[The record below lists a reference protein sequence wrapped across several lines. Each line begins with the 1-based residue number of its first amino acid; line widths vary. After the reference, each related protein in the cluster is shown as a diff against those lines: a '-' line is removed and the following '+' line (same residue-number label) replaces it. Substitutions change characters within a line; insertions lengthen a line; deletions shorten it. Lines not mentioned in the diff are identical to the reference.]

1 MFVKGIMKPI
11 HQSITTNMES
21 TIGATLDKLNKNDIQ
36 SMPVLDGDD
45 KFVGMISKQIIYKH
59 FFKGDFTKEIFLNDH
74 YVKEFVEEKDL
85 SITINDVFEK
95 TLPLFKGFPI
105 LAVVDE
111 QQKFLGLVTRDDV
124 LDQFESAFGTRRR
137 GVRIAFTSTEAEGR
151 IARLGE
157 ILEQYHENVISLAT
171 FDETD
176 KLTRRIVLKLE
187 EKDNID
193 KFTKKLEK
201 SGFRVLDIKEI

>member
-1 MFVKGIMKPI
+1 MFVKGIMKPL
-11 HQSITTNMES
+11 HQSITTNLES
-21 TIGATLDKLNKNDIQ
+21 TIGDTLDKLNENDIQ
-36 SMPVLDGDD
+36 SMPVLDGN

-59 FFKGDFTKEIFLNDH
+59 FFKGDYTKDTYLKDH
-74 YVKEFVEEKDL
+74 FVKEFVEEIGL
-85 SITINDVFEK
+85 SITMEDVFEK
-95 TLPLFKGFPI
+95 TLPMFKGFPI
-105 LAVVDE
+105 LAVVDKE
-111 QQKFLGLVTRDDV
+111 QKFLGLVTRDDV
-124 LDQFESAFGTRRR
+124 LDQFESAFGTRRK
-137 GVRIAFTSTEAEGR
+137 GVRIAFTSTEATGR

-193 KFTKKLEK
+193 KFTKKLER
-201 SGFRVLDIKEI
+201 SGFRIIDIKEI

>member
-1 MFVKGIMKPI
+1 MFVKGIMKPL
-11 HQSITTNMES
+11 HQSITTNIES
-21 TIGATLDKLNKNDIQ
+21 TIGSTLDKLNKNDIQ
-36 SMPVLDGDD
+36 GMPVLDGDR
-45 KFVGMISKQIIYKH
+45 FVGMISKQIIYKH
-59 FFKGDFTKEIFLNDH
+59 FFKGDFTKEVFLNDH
-74 YVKEFVEEKDL
+74 YVNEFVEEKDL

-95 TLPLFKGFPI
+95 TLPLFKDFSI

-151 IARLGE
+151 IARLGG

-193 KFTKKLEK
+193 KFTKKLER